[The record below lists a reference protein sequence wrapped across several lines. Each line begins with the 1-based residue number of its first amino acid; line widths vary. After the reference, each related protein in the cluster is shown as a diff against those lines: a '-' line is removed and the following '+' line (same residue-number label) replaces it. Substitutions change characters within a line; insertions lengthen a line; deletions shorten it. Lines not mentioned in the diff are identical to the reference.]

1 MSVIHCLRPLMRSVS
16 SYRDENLARNHINRC
31 ECFCFHVCGLG
42 GLLSKFRKR
51 LRGGNSLWHP
61 REEHFR
67 FPYIYQRVSAQHKQL
82 CCSEILQESN
92 IKKKK
97 QSWGL
102 PSMCT
107 INAARLTVGKSNVL
121 RGRNC
126 LTARWMQYYRV
137 FFLQSMM
144 KGVTFLVTTFQEKNQ
159 VWFGTDLN
167 VSRILYSVKCLV

>member
-1 MSVIHCLRPLMRSVS
+1 MSVIDCLRPLMRSVS

-137 FFLQSMM
+137 FFFCKAWWKALL
-144 KGVTFLVTTFQEKNQ
+144 F
-159 VWFGTDLN
+159 
-167 VSRILYSVKCLV
+167 